1 MEVIKTFDGD
11 FKVHRKI
18 FEKTLEYSNVLPLVF
33 LFIKSMSKIIRH
45 IAMML
50 DTTPKMLYLVYN
62 NIDNYYYEKRQP
74 KTKYGKPQK
83 DNKGIRYRDL
93 LPSMYPLKGMQ
104 EKLNFL
110 LQTLEL
116 PFYAYGSVKG
126 SNNIL
131 NAREHIG
138 NKYFF
143 SVDLKNFFSNITHH
157 QVFKMFLRNKFS
169 PAASNI
175 LTKLTTYRGGLPQG
189 APTSPIISNL
199 VFVETG
205 KKLME
210 ATKSYQITFTSYLD
224 DLTFSSKSDFK
235 PLTYKFLEILKEDK
249 FYLNHKKIYYKT
261 YMPEV
266 TGLVIHQNKLH
277 PILSMKK
284 RAQENRYVANYLKS
298 INSYNDALE
307 MLRDLH

>member
-11 FKVHRKI
+11 FKIHRKI
-18 FEKTLEYSNVLPLVF
+18 FEKNDECNNVLPLVF

-45 IAMML
+45 VAMML
-50 DTTPKMLYLVYN
+50 DTTPKTLCQVLD
-62 NIDNYYYEKRQP
+62 NIDKYYYEKRQP
-74 KTKYGKPQK
+74 KTKYGVPQR

-110 LQTLEL
+110 LQRLEL
-116 PFYAYGSVKG
+116 PFYAYGSVKE

-131 NAREHIG
+131 NAKKHIG

-143 SVDLKNFFSNITHH
+143 LVDLKNFFSNITHH
-157 QVFKMFLRNKFS
+157 QVFTMFLRNKFS

-205 KKLME
+205 KKLIV
-210 ATKSYQITFTSYLD
+210 ATKNYQITFTSYLD

-235 PLTYKFLEILKEDK
+235 PITYKLLEILKKNK
-249 FYLNHKKIYYKT
+249 FYLNHKKIHYKT

-266 TGLVIHQNKLH
+266 TGLIIHQNKLYLM
-277 PILSMKK
+277 PSMKK
-284 RAQENRYVANYLKS
+284 RAEENRYVANYLKS
-298 INSYNDALE
+298 VNSYEDSLQVP
-307 MLRDLH
+307 